1 MQAMAVQIAE
11 KTDPAPAAPPAR
23 KRRARTFGS
32 YIADRQKRASR
43 MLGYALV
50 LNDANAWQGA
60 SVVFAARLEQ
70 GELIGLAFAALR
82 ALEPEPREA
91 VFDLAHWGETEGA
104 GPPLPPF
111 AGVMDDARWWASFA
125 SRRELKAYAL
135 ASFEAMSP
143 RDRAAFLEHVA
154 KGKE

>member
-11 KTDPAPAAPPAR
+11 KQHPAPAGAPSPQ
-23 KRRARTFGS
+23 RRAPSLGKYLS
-32 YIADRQKRASR
+32 DRHKRASR
-43 MLGYALV
+43 MLASALV
-50 LNDANAWQGA
+50 LNDAEAWQQA
-60 SVVFAARLEQ
+60 AFVFAVRLHQ
-70 GELIGLAFAALR
+70 GELSGLAFAALR
-82 ALEPEPREA
+82 ALEPEPRQA

-104 GPPLPPF
+104 GPPLPPWLH
-111 AGVMDDARWWASFA
+111 VMETARDWASWA

-135 ASFEAMSP
+135 ASFEAMTA